1 MTAKTAEL
9 GKPGNVK
16 IKDHPSE
23 QAHTLGPWRIVP
35 RMLAIEAQV
44 NTGGYSRWQD
54 IARCMNR
61 HEEGEAEANARL
73 IAAAPE
79 LLKALELLIASV
91 GSDPFSL
98 TKQQR
103 ADMDFARVAVIKATS

>member
-1 MTAKTAEL
+1 MNTN
-9 GKPGNVK
+9 G
-16 IKDHPSE
+16 
-23 QAHTLGPWRIVP
+23 HTPGPWIRRGAFIDSSSP
-35 RMLAIEAQV
+35 KRC
-44 NTGGYSRWQD
+44 
-54 IARCMNR
+54 IARAVESR
-61 HEEGEAEANARL
+61 LSRAPLQGQEVIANARL